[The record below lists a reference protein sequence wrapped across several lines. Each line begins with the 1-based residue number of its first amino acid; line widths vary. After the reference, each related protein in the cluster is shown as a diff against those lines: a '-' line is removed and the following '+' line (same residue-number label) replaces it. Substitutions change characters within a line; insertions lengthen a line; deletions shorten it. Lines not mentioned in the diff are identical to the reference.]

1 MSAWIGAQSRSCSDR
16 PAMRKCAAYVACALL
31 AAGALGSPVLAEE
44 GSLNEAAMSRGWKFD
59 EQGGE
64 DLFRHVCAGC
74 HQPDAKGAIGAAGYP
89 ALAADQKLASSGFA
103 LTVLL
108 DGLRGMPPLGGMMS
122 DQQVAD
128 VVNYVRTH
136 FGNSY
141 ADPLSATDVAAARGR
156 AKSK

>member
-1 MSAWIGAQSRSCSDR
+1 MSAGIGAQSRSRSDR
-16 PAMRKCAAYVACALL
+16 SAMRKCVAYVACALL
-31 AAGALGSPVLAEE
+31 AAVALGPPVLAEE
-44 GSLNEAAMSRGWKFD
+44 GSLNDAAMSRGWKFD

-74 HQPDAKGAIGAAGYP
+74 HQPDAKGAIGAAAYP
-89 ALAADQKLASSGFA
+89 ALAAYQKLASTGFA

-141 ADPLSATDVAAARGR
+141 ADPLSATDVAGARRR
-156 AKSK
+156 AKSE